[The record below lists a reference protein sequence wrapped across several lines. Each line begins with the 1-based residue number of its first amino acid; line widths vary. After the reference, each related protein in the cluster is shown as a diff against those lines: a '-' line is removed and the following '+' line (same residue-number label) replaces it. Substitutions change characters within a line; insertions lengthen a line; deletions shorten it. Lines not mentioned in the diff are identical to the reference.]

1 MSNRTKPVSYYFIQ
15 FGFYGFVLLI
25 LAGILFSFSFIFI
38 TLFASAVFALLLEPV
53 VNYWETR
60 GIHRVFVILV
70 IYVLIAG
77 GLALLGAYLVPLLMN
92 EIKNFAANLPA
103 YGSMVH
109 DAAAKVQKSVKNL
122 FPGLTLPDYYP
133 YLKGRLFVSLKA
145 VMASVPALA
154 SGAASLA
161 SMALLIPFITFFL
174 LADGYLISKNVVT
187 LVPNRYFEMSV
198 LLLHKVVDAFK
209 LYVRGQLID
218 SCAIMALTTVGYAI
232 IGLPYFLVV
241 GLVSGLANFIP
252 YFGPVISFCA
262 AFFVILITPGML
274 SLWSL
279 LSVAVVFLAV
289 QVIDGT
295 LVYPNVVGRTVHLH
309 PLVVIL
315 GVAAGGNMGGLV
327 GMLIAVPLIGIC
339 KVTIEVMYSYL
350 RSYSIL

>member
-1 MSNRTKPVSYYFIQ
+1 MFNRTKPASYYFIQ
-15 FGFYGFVLLI
+15 FGFYGLVLFI

-53 VNYWETR
+53 VNYCETR
-60 GIHRVFVILV
+60 GIHRVFAILI
-70 IYVLIAG
+70 IYVLIAA
-77 GLALLGAYLVPLLMN
+77 GLGLLGAYLVPLLMY
-92 EIKNFAANLPA
+92 EIKNFAADLPA
-103 YGSMVH
+103 YGTMVH
-109 DAAAKVQKSVKNL
+109 DMVIHIQRSIKNQ
-122 FPGLTLPDYYP
+122 FPGFTLPDYYP
-133 YLKGRLFVSLKA
+133 YLKGKLFVSLKTIM
-145 VMASVPALA
+145 VSVPALA
-154 SGAASLA
+154 SGAASFA

-174 LADGYLISKNVVT
+174 LADGHLFSKNILT

-198 LLLHKVVDAFK
+198 LLLHKAVDALK

-241 GLVSGLANFIP
+241 GRVSGLANFIP

-274 SLWSL
+274 SPWSL
-279 LSVAVVFLAV
+279 LAVAIVFLAV

-295 LVYPNVVGRTVHLH
+295 LVYPNVVGRTVHIH

-315 GVAAGGNMGGLV
+315 GVAAGGNMGGRV
-327 GMLIAVPLIGIC
+327 GMLIAVPLISIG
-339 KVTIEVMYSYL
+339 KVTLEVLYTYL
-350 RSYSIL
+350 KNYSII

>member
-1 MSNRTKPVSYYFIQ
+1 MSNRTKPASYYFIQ

-60 GIHRVFVILV
+60 GIHRVLAIFS
-70 IYVLIAG
+70 IYVFIAAG
-77 GLALLGAYLVPLLMN
+77 VALLGAFLMPLLMY
-92 EIKNFAANLPA
+92 EVKNFAANLPA
-103 YGSMVH
+103 YGAMVH
-109 DAAAKVQKSVKNL
+109 DMALHVQQSIKNQ
-122 FPGLTLPDYYP
+122 FPAFTLPDYYP
-133 YLKGRLFVSLKA
+133 YLKDRLFASLKTI
-145 VMASVPALA
+145 MASVPALA
-154 SGAASLA
+154 SSAASLA

-174 LADGYLISKNVVT
+174 LADGHLFSKNVLT

-198 LLLHKVVDAFK
+198 LLLHKAVDALK
-209 LYVRGQLID
+209 MYVRGQLID

-232 IGLPYFLVV
+232 VGLPYFLVV

-295 LVYPNVVGRTVHLH
+295 LIYPNVVGRTVNLH

-315 GVAAGGNMGGLV
+315 GVAAGGNMGGIV
-327 GMLIAVPLIGIC
+327 GMLIAVPLISVC
-339 KVTIEVMYSYL
+339 KVTLEVLYTYL
-350 RSYSIL
+350 KNYSII

>member
-1 MSNRTKPVSYYFIQ
+1 MFNRTKPASYYFIQ

-38 TLFASAVFALLLEPV
+38 SLFASAVFALLLEPV

-60 GIHRVFVILV
+60 GIHRVLAILI
-70 IYVLIAG
+70 IYVLIAA
-77 GLALLGAYLVPLLMN
+77 GLGLLGAFLTPLLMY
-92 EIKNFAANLPA
+92 ELKNFAANLPA
-103 YGSMVH
+103 YGTI
-109 DAAAKVQKSVKNL
+109 KNQL
-122 FPGLTLPDYYP
+122 PGFTFPDYYP
-133 YLKGRLFVSLKA
+133 YLKGRLFVSLKSI
-145 VMASVPALA
+145 MASVPALA

-174 LADGYLISKNVVT
+174 LADGHLFSKNVLT

-198 LLLHKVVDAFK
+198 LLLHKAVDALK
-209 LYVRGQLID
+209 MYVRGQLID

-274 SLWSL
+274 SPWTL
-279 LSVAVVFLAV
+279 LSVAIVFLTV

-295 LVYPNVVGRTVHLH
+295 LVYPNVVGRTVNLH
-309 PLVVIL
+309 PLIVIL
-315 GVAAGGNMGGLV
+315 GVAAGGNIGGIV
-327 GMLIAVPLIGIC
+327 GMLIAVPLISIC
-339 KVTIEVMYSYL
+339 KVTIEVLYTYL
-350 RSYSIL
+350 KNYSII